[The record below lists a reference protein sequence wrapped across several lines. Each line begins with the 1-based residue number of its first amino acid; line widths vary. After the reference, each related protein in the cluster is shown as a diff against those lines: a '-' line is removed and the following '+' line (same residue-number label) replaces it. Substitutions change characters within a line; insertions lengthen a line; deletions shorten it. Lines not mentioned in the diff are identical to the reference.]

1 MNQQFKVI
9 TLSPQV
15 QTNKRGL
22 NLTINPPT
30 QKAITYGGKV
40 VAYLPD
46 HLPEGTAEGLV
57 AKLNNER
64 KIKLPE

>member
-1 MNQQFKVI
+1 MNQQFKVV

-30 QKAITYGGKV
+30 QKAIEYEGKI

-46 HLPEGTAEGLV
+46 YLPVGTAEGLV
-57 AKLNNER
+57 AKLNSDR